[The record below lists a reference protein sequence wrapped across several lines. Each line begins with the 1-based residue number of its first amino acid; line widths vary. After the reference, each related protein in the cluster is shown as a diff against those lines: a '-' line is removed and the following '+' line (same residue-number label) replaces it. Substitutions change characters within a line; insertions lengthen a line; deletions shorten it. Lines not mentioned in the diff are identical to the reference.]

1 MNLIE
6 IEKFFIVSTTQFDSI
21 LSDMNINLSNLDSNY
36 FITYIVLNLFAY
48 LVIYLIIKLLLYTL
62 NKFFGVR
69 IINAI
74 IG

>member
-62 NKFFGVR
+62 NKFFGIR